1 MLKLFDRE
9 DGKAADWPLIAET
22 LLAVAFD
29 ALDQSPDDPRVLALL
44 RRVNAGSYDRLS
56 GNPAESSQEMHK
68 AQNQAAD
75 TFNLKSSQPGH
86 GEPPG
91 C

>member
-1 MLKLFDRE
+1 M
-9 DGKAADWPLIAET
+9 IAET

-29 ALDQSPDDPRVLALL
+29 ALDQSPDDPRVLTLL

-56 GNPAESSQEMHK
+56 GNPAESSPEMHK

-75 TFNLKSSQPGH
+75 SFNVKSLQPG
-86 GEPPG
+86 PADAP
-91 C
+91 